1 MPYVGRL
8 FASPSKA
15 FKVLDL
21 AEAFATRKNS
31 QLIKL
36 RSAKEAKVV
45 NIKERPKSKLLV
57 IDNEDD

>member
-1 MPYVGRL
+1 M
-8 FASPSKA
+8 
-15 FKVLDL
+15 LDL